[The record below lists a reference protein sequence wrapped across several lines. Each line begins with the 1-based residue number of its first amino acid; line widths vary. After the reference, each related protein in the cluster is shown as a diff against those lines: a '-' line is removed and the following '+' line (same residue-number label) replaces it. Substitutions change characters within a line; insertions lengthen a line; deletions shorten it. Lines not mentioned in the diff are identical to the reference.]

1 MHINL
6 FIFIIMKTQEQ
17 KFLEHA
23 CEKFE
28 NVIDAA
34 TLVENGDVELSIDG
48 LLRCYAILQK
58 WYTCY
63 ETQAELRLL
72 NEDVAILA
80 SCETFMSILSSHIER
95 FEEIFVDFEIEILG
109 YFKANGKA
117 FSEQQTADAL
127 IFDKMA
133 QNNDNIA
140 FKDWK
145 TLMN

>member
-1 MHINL
+1 
-6 FIFIIMKTQEQ
+6 MKTQEQ

-23 CEKFE
+23 SENFE

-34 TLVENGDVELSIDG
+34 TLVENGDVELSIEG
-48 LLRCYAILQK
+48 LLRCYALLQK

-63 ETQAELRLL
+63 ETQAELHLL

-80 SCETFMSILSSHIER
+80 DCENFMSILSFHIES
-95 FEEIFVDFEIEILG
+95 FEEIFVNFEVEILG

-117 FSEQQTADAL
+117 FSEQQMADAL

-133 QNNDNIA
+133 QSNDDIA

>member
-1 MHINL
+1 MRIEEKN
-6 FIFIIMKTQEQ
+6 
-17 KFLEHA
+17 FLA
-23 CEKFE
+23 NIDANFK
-28 NVIDAA
+28 NVIDVAI
-34 TLVENGDVELSIDG
+34 LVENGDVELSIEG
-48 LLRCYAILQK
+48 LLRCYAVLQK

-72 NEDVAILA
+72 NEDVSILA
-80 SCETFMSILSSHIER
+80 CCETIMSVLSSHIER
-95 FEEIFVDFEIEILG
+95 FEEIFVDFEIEILA

-133 QNNDNIA
+133 QNNDGIA

-145 TLMN
+145 TLMK